1 MSGSDSS
8 NDGFGREQQPSRRE
22 EQGSGHSG
30 EGAASAM
37 AHMISQGQRQRQR
50 RHQPEVDDHPGSQAS

>member
-8 NDGFGREQQPSRRE
+8 NDGLGREEQPSRGE
-22 EQGSGHSG
+22 EPGGGHSG

-37 AHMISQGQRQRQR
+37 AHMISQGQRQR
-50 RHQPEVDDHPGSQAS
+50 RHQPEADDHPRSQAS

>member
-8 NDGFGREQQPSRRE
+8 NDGLGREEQPSRVE
-22 EQGSGHSG
+22 EQGGGHSG

-37 AHMISQGQRQRQR
+37 AHMISKGQRQR
-50 RHQPEVDDHPGSQAS
+50 RHQPEADDRPGSLGS

>member
-8 NDGFGREQQPSRRE
+8 NDGLGPEEQAARGE
-22 EQGSGHSG
+22 EQGSGRSG

-37 AHMISQGQRQRQR
+37 AHMISQGQRQR
-50 RHQPEVDDHPGSQAS
+50 RHQPEGDDHAGAQG

>member
-8 NDGFGREQQPSRRE
+8 NEGLGHEEQPSRGE
-22 EQGSGHSG
+22 EQGGGHSG

-37 AHMISQGQRQRQR
+37 AHMISQSQHQR
-50 RHQPEVDDHPGSQAS
+50 RHQPEAHDHPGGQSS

>member
-1 MSGSDSS
+1 MSCSDSS
-8 NDGFGREQQPSRRE
+8 NDGLGREEQPSRGE

-37 AHMISQGQRQRQR
+37 AHMISQGQRQR
-50 RHQPEVDDHPGSQAS
+50 RHQPEADDHPGSQAS

>member
-8 NDGFGREQQPSRRE
+8 NDGLGHEEQPSGRE
-22 EQGSGHSG
+22 EQGDRHSG

-37 AHMISQGQRQRQR
+37 AHMISQGQRQRH
-50 RHQPEVDDHPGSQAS
+50 HQPEADDHPGSQSS

>member
-8 NDGFGREQQPSRRE
+8 NDSVGAEEQPSRGE
-22 EQGSGHSG
+22 DQGAGHSG

-37 AHMISQGQRQRQR
+37 AHMISQGQRQR
-50 RHQPEVDDHPGSQAS
+50 RHQPQGDDPAGARGS

>member
-8 NDGFGREQQPSRRE
+8 NDGLGREEQPSRGE
-22 EQGSGHSG
+22 EQGGGHSG

-37 AHMISQGQRQRQR
+37 AHMISQGQRQR
-50 RHQPEVDDHPGSQAS
+50 RHQTEADDHPGSQAS

>member
-8 NDGFGREQQPSRRE
+8 NDGQRGEEQPSR
-22 EQGSGHSG
+22 GDDGGGHTG

-37 AHMISQGQRQRQR
+37 AHLISEGQRQR
-50 RHQPEVDDHPGSQAS
+50 RHQPEGEGHPGSQAS

>member
-8 NDGFGREQQPSRRE
+8 NDGLGREEQPSRGE
-22 EQGSGHSG
+22 EPGGGHSG

-37 AHMISQGQRQRQR
+37 AHMISQGQRQRRQ
-50 RHQPEVDDHPGSQAS
+50 QPEADDHPGRQGS